1 VLIRLGFASH
11 RLARVLV
18 VSVAASSL
26 TACWSGASSEDDGAI
41 CVGAAQ
47 LQGTR
52 RVQLASDAPFTLSVS
67 TSACLSSACT
77 RNRRASCSVVLSGSE
92 LFVSSHFHWEE
103 RGAYPNSC
111 TDDCVAL
118 RAQCETP
125 ALPSGTYVVRHGD
138 DAFTLQI
145 PGQLASSC
153 LSTP

>member
-1 VLIRLGFASH
+1 MLGRFGLASH
-11 RLARVLV
+11 HPGRALLAT
-18 VSVAASSL
+18 VAACSL
-26 TACWSGASSEDDGAI
+26 TACWSGASSEDHGAI
-41 CVGAAQ
+41 CIAALPESTGAV
-47 LQGTR
+47 R
-52 RVQLASDAPFTLSVS
+52 LASDATFTLSVS

-77 RNRRASCSVVLSGSE
+77 RSRRASCSVVLSGSE

-103 RGAYPNSC
+103 RGAYPNGC

-118 RAQCETP
+118 NAQCETP

-145 PGQLASSC
+145 PGQLASGC